1 MYYYVNFDSCELGK
15 SGNSSASISKML
27 YSGFEYLPFNLN
39 EIVAPMFK
47 KANST
52 IKVSA
57 ETIEEIKRIKEETNK
72 VIDEINVM
80 KQEMLAEISVD
91 NLNNLLLADKKMAD
105 ESILDRYKDIDA
117 TEPRVLKGE
126 SKDLRVVYYKHT
138 TKSGNLT
145 YKKGLMIEHNIAG
158 KTITVISANGS
169 ETTKRS
175 PRKSVISLDSVINI
189 NPVKNAIKA
198 DLLALVNDLVA

>member
-1 MYYYVNFDSCELGK
+1 MLYYVNFGSCELGK
-15 SGNSSASISKML
+15 SGNSSASMSKMFR
-27 YSGFEYLPFNLN
+27 SGFEYLPFNLN
-39 EIVAPMFK
+39 GIIEPMFK
-47 KANST
+47 KGKST

-57 ETIEEIKRIKEETNK
+57 ETIEEIKHIIDETNK
-72 VIDEINVM
+72 VIEEINAM

-91 NLNNLLLADKKMAD
+91 NLNNLLLADEKMAD
-105 ESILDRYKDIDA
+105 ESELDRYKDIDA

-126 SKDLRVVYYKHT
+126 NKDLRVIYYKHT

-158 KTITVISANGS
+158 KTITVISPNG
-169 ETTKRS
+169 TTQRS